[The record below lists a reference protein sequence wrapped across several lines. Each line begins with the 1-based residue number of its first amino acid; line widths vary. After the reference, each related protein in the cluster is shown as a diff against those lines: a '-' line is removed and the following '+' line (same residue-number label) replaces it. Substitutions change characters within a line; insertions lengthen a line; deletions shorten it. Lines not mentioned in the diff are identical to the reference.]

1 MADSGSNPEEGSI
14 PNESVHS
21 AGQCFIE
28 PTGEEINDNAV
39 IDSFEDA
46 GKHSGAG
53 ETNPAA
59 AGHGAAPMPGVSGAA
74 NAANADFFNQVH

>member
-53 ETNPAA
+53 ETNHA
-59 AGHGAAPMPGVSGAA
+59 AGPGAAPMPGVSGAP
-74 NAANADFFNQVH
+74 NAANADFFNQVS